1 MVNILC
7 ITFPVEP
14 SEMDLVNKLVGRSSG
29 DRDMYVSYWFN
40 DDIYEWQMED
50 VIGNWNEEE
59 IVISSIHQLDQA
71 KLLIT
76 LGLPRIE
83 IIRILQEMLND

>member
-1 MVNILC
+1 MTNIRC

-59 IVISSIHQLDQA
+59 LVLTSIHQLDQA
-71 KLLIT
+71 KLLVN
-76 LGLPRIE
+76 LGLDSTTIKE
-83 IIRILQEMLND
+83 ILNA

>member
-1 MVNILC
+1 
-7 ITFPVEP
+7 
-14 SEMDLVNKLVGRSSG
+14 MDLVNKLVGRSSG

-59 IVISSIHQLDQA
+59 LVLTSIHQLDQA
-71 KLLIT
+71 KLLVN
-76 LGLPRIE
+76 LGLDSTTIKE
-83 IIRILQEMLND
+83 ILNA